1 MATGEPLLWEIRVR
15 RYLCLDCGACPTV
28 LPAGLG
34 RAYRY
39 SLSAIAM
46 ALTMW
51 ALWRIPAAGVRR
63 RVSPFRQV
71 GASEPTRWR
80 SLRRWTRRAHELF
93 DLATA
98 PAWAA
103 TREVAER
110 VAHLVLSRGPE
121 GLAELDRAFAGAQV
135 R

>member
-1 MATGEPLLWEIRVR
+1 
-15 RYLCLDCGACPTV
+15 V
-28 LPAGLG
+28 LPTGLG

-46 ALTMW
+46 ALTLW
-51 ALWRIPAAGVRR
+51 ALWRIPAAGVRW
-63 RVSPFRQV
+63 RVSPFRRV

-93 DLATA
+93 ELATA
-98 PAWAA
+98 PAWVA